1 MAIEGSFSI
10 TQWNE
15 DTLSERPEGIKISHA
30 SIKQVYT
37 GDMSG
42 ESSVEFLMSYQ
53 SQMSAQFS
61 GFETFVGVIKGL
73 RGTVTFQH
81 NGKFESG
88 IASSDFE
95 SIKGSATG
103 ELAGKTFRG
112 SFKSGQSGKANYT
125 LEVVD
130 A

>member
-10 TQWNE
+10 TQWDE

-88 IASSDFE
+88 IASSNFE

-103 ELAGKTFRG
+103 ELAGKTFLGR
-112 SFKSGQSGKANYT
+112 FQSGESGKANYT

>member
-1 MAIEGSFSI
+1 MTIEGSFSI
-10 TQWNE
+10 TQWDEN
-15 DTLSERPEGIKISHA
+15 TLSEKAEGIRVSHA
-30 SIKQVYT
+30 SIKQVYS

-53 SQMSAQFS
+53 SQMSAKFT
-61 GFETFVGVIKGL
+61 GFETFIGVINGL
-73 RGTVTFQH
+73 RGAVTFQH

-88 IASSDFE
+88 IASSNFE

-112 SFKSGQSGKANYT
+112 RFQSGESGKANYT
-125 LEVVD
+125 LEVDD